1 MYFSIGVAYDPIKGC
16 TDALVS
22 LVDQGKLRFCFS
34 VIGLVFRKKLA
45 PRLSMSPHD
54 VETYSNKE
62 VIAVDQDALGIQGQ
76 IVWENCPWL
85 VVCDTFFQNYVP
97 ANFFGMAA

>member
-1 MYFSIGVAYDPIKGC
+1 
-16 TDALVS
+16 
-22 LVDQGKLRFCFS
+22 
-34 VIGLVFRKKLA
+34 
-45 PRLSMSPHD
+45 MSPHD

-85 VVCDTFFQNYVP
+85 VVRSTFFPNDVP
-97 ANFFGMAA
+97 PSLFGMAARTLLFFLITHQKL